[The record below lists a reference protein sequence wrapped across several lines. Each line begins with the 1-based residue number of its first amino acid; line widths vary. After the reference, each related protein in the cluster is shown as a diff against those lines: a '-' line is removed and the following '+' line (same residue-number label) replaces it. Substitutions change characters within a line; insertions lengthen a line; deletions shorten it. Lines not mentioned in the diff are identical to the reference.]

1 MTVESDIYN
10 SVKSLVANRVYPDVA
25 PVGTTMPYI
34 TYQQVGGDA
43 VSFLERAMPSKKHG
57 EFQLNVWCATRA
69 EAAALILQI
78 ESALVLSTA
87 FQAEAKMA
95 PIAGYS
101 EEANT
106 YGYLQHFSIWSDR

>member
-1 MTVESDIYN
+1 MTVEADIYN
-10 SVKSLVANRVYPDVA
+10 SVKSLVGNRVYPDVA
-25 PVGTTMPYI
+25 PAGAQLPYI

-57 EFQLNVWCATRA
+57 EFQINVWCATRL
-69 EAAALILQI
+69 EAASLILQI
-78 ESALVLSTA
+78 EAAIALSTA

-101 EEANT
+101 EEANV
-106 YGYLQHFSIWSDR
+106 YGYFQHFSIWSDR

>member
-1 MTVESDIYN
+1 MTVESDLYN
-10 SVKSLVANRVYPDVA
+10 TVKTLVSNRVFPDVA
-25 PVGTTMPYI
+25 PAGTTMPYI

-43 VSFLERAMPSKKHG
+43 VTFLERALPSKKHG
-57 EFQLNVWCATRA
+57 EFQLNVWCTSRS

-78 ESALVLSTA
+78 ESALVLATV
-87 FQAEAKMA
+87 FQAEPKMA

-101 EEANT
+101 DDMNT